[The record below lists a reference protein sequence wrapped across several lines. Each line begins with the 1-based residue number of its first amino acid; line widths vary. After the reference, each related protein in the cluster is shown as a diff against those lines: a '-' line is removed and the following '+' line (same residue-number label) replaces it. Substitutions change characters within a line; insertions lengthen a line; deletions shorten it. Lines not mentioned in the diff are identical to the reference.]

1 MTEIVLVRRRDAKTD
16 PPDHHNPVLVGYDE
30 HRYSSRPDTDFLS
43 YWKER
48 WGRWTDIGFRPVA
61 ASQPSWWLDIPQ
73 DVEGKSLTIDDIRC
87 VLSDALHGATSDAPE
102 IDLLRAAL
110 DALDTRNG
118 DNGGQSN

>member
-16 PPDHHNPVLVGYDE
+16 PPQPFSDLV
-30 HRYSSRPDTDFLS
+30 
-43 YWKER
+43 
-48 WGRWTDIGFRPVA
+48 WTDQGPARYRWYRHA
-61 ASQPSWWLDIPQ
+61 AWQDHEGCELDPSWWLDIPQ
-73 DVEGKSLTIDDIRC
+73 DVEGKSLTINDIRC
-87 VLSDALHGATSDAPE
+87 VLSDAMHGATSEAPE